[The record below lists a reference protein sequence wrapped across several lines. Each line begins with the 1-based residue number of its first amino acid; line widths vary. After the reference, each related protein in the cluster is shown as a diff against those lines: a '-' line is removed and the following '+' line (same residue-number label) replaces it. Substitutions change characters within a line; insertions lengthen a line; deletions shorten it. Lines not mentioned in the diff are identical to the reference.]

1 MVESVITIGMVVG
14 VLAASC
20 ISATLLL
27 IALDI
32 IEA

>member
-14 VLAASC
+14 VLAASG
-20 ISATLLL
+20 IAGTLLL

-32 IEA
+32 IDA

>member
-20 ISATLLL
+20 ISGTLLL

-32 IEA
+32 IDA